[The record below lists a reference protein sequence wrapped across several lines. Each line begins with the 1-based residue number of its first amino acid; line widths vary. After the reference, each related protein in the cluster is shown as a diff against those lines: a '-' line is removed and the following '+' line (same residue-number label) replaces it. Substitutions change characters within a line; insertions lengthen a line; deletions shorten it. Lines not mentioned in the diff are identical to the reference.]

1 MAYEKG
7 ITKQNNSKYID
18 LVGYPLP
25 KLNNPTTT
33 NMTNRRVSAIANV
46 IFKIYFIIKLML
58 ELRFNFFVF
67 QFFPKHGA
75 SINRTSVNSKQR

>member
-18 LVGYPLP
+18 LVGYALP

-33 NMTNRRVSAIANV
+33 NMVNIRMSKNANAA
-46 IFKIYFIIKLML
+46 FKRYFILLFLKKL
-58 ELRFNFFVF
+58 FTN
-67 QFFPKHGA
+67 
-75 SINRTSVNSKQR
+75 I